1 MFESR
6 TGGMLARSNSRCRK
20 NSHKMDRGNSLS
32 SRNSI
37 YHGEAIQ
44 QISKPGCIKRNL
56 ITDHLGCSN
65 SSMKFQ
71 LPRSSVQKSIPH
83 RFQWFP
89 LSYLAYGMGTTLYD
103 CSLTEQLDFVIYRLF
118 QEGLMSLSFL
128 PTFGFN
134 LPNEFLKKA
143 RLFVLRIPV
152 RHEKGGFYTNC
163 HP

>member
-1 MFESR
+1 MLESR

-56 ITDHLGCSN
+56 ITDHLSCSN

-103 CSLTEQLDFVIYRLF
+103 CSLTEQSDFVIYRLF
-118 QEGLMSLSFL
+118 QEWSDVCVFS
-128 PTFGFN
+128 TDIRVQST
-134 LPNEFLKKA
+134 K
-143 RLFVLRIPV
+143 RIPKKSSSI
-152 RHEKGGFYTNC
+152 RS
-163 HP
+163 